1 LKTYAKSH
9 DGQDY
14 VKLEMKF
21 LPEYPYRP
29 PFIRVITPRFAF
41 HTGRVTV
48 GGSICFELLTGS
60 GWSSVISLE
69 SIFLQIKFEMNNGK
83 PRVDFGN
90 DSAYSESEAKQAF
103 FRVAGDHGW
112 DVNGLK

>member
-1 LKTYAKSH
+1 
-9 DGQDY
+9 
-14 VKLEMKF
+14 
-21 LPEYPYRP
+21 
-29 PFIRVITPRFAF
+29 
-41 HTGRVTV
+41 
-48 GGSICFELLTGS
+48 LTGS
-60 GWSSVISLE
+60 GWSSVVSLE

-112 DVNGLK
+112 DTTGLK